1 MDEPSIKRG
10 TLAVLAGLAAGII
23 RWLVLF
29 VLISLLLVAG
39 IVVAVAVRKERALP
53 LKPKLRLVPGI
64 SR

>member
-10 TLAVLAGLAAGII
+10 ALAVLAGLIIAII

-39 IVVAVAVRKERALP
+39 IFVAVAMRKERALP

>member
-10 TLAVLAGLAAGII
+10 ALAVLAGSAAGII

-39 IVVAVAVRKERALP
+39 IVVAVAMRKERALP